1 MYNFDIVD
9 IGAYKDI
16 MEAGENANM
25 EVVKTFTGFTMV
37 SEDRSRLSELAMG
50 IVYDRAIIL
59 SRIFLER
66 RRVGTM
72 TKIFNLS
79 LDLCKKYNTRKFIVQ
94 SVVTPEM
101 ASWCASN
108 KMLPMMYSSYEQDG
122 VIYGDYSLDI
132 HNL

>member
-1 MYNFDIVD
+1 MYNFDTVD

-16 MEAGENANM
+16 MEAGENTSM
-25 EVVKTFTGFTMV
+25 EVIRTFTGFSMV
-37 SEDRSRLSELAMG
+37 AEDSSRLSELAMG

-94 SVVTPEM
+94 SVVTSEM
-101 ASWCASN
+101 ASWCVSHG
-108 KMLPMMYSSYEQDG
+108 MSPVMYSSYEQDG

>member
-1 MYNFDIVD
+1 MYNFDTVD

-16 MEAGENANM
+16 MEAGENTSM
-25 EVVKTFTGFTMV
+25 EAIRTFTGFSMV
-37 SEDRSRLSELAMG
+37 AADSSRLSELAMG

-94 SVVTPEM
+94 SVVTSEM
-101 ASWCASN
+101 AS
-108 KMLPMMYSSYEQDG
+108 
-122 VIYGDYSLDI
+122 
-132 HNL
+132 